1 MASVPK
7 INFPQRRSLGF
18 TLIELLVAVTVMSIL
33 ALLIVTMVAQVRKT
47 AERTVCA
54 SNLRQW
60 GSALNAYAT
69 DNRGLIP
76 CTSKIWNI
84 LRYPSALW
92 QSGPHCT
99 DTDEFSIPR
108 LIDYMPTLG
117 DTSVVIDGQAYL
129 RTAGPWACPAS
140 RSSKTWSP
148 VITEWGNSY
157 FHIQYAF
164 YGQVERWRDSTTR
177 PEELTDRRLS
187 ADRILMNDLT
197 WRFTGVLRDNLWV
210 VNHMDGVFPN
220 PGPPPIQGANTL
232 MGDGRV
238 EWRDRRRFPPALLHA
253 GTPDGA
259 YVVTSNDDR
268 FYF

>member
-1 MASVPK
+1 MQPAPDHR
-7 INFPQRRSLGF
+7 QRIHYGF
-18 TLIELLVAVTVMSIL
+18 TLIELLVTITVIAIL
-33 ALLIVTMVAQVRKT
+33 CMLLSSVIGQVRK
-47 AERTVCA
+47 AAVRTVCA

-60 GSALNAYAT
+60 GAALNAYAA

-92 QSGPHCT
+92 ESGPHCT
-99 DTDEFSIPR
+99 DTEEFSIPR
-108 LIDYMPTLG
+108 LIDYMPSLG
-117 DTSVVIDGQAYL
+117 DTTVVIDGQAYL
-129 RTAGPWACPAS
+129 RTAGPWSCPAS

-148 VITEWGNSY
+148 LITEWGNTY
-157 FHIQYAF
+157 FHIQYSF
-164 YGQVERWRDSTTR
+164 YGQVERWSASTTR
-177 PEELTDRRLS
+177 PEELTGRRLS

-197 WRFTGVLRDNLWV
+197 WRFTGIMRDNLWV

-238 EWRDRRRFPPALLHA
+238 EWRDRSRFPPALLQA

-259 YVVTSNDDR
+259 YVITTNDDR

>member
-1 MASVPK
+1 MAPALHHRPRS
-7 INFPQRRSLGF
+7 SLGF
-18 TLIELLVAVTVMSIL
+18 TLIELLVAVTVIAIL
-33 ALLIVTMVAQVRKT
+33 SLLIMTVVTQVRR
-47 AERTVCA
+47 AAVRTVCA

-60 GSALNAYAT
+60 GAALNAYAA

-76 CTSKIWNI
+76 CTANIWGS

-92 QSGPHCT
+92 ESGPHLT
-99 DTDEFSIPR
+99 DTEEFSIPR
-108 LIDYMPTLG
+108 LIDFMPTLG
-117 DTSVVIDGQAYL
+117 DTSVIIDGQRYL
-129 RTAGPWACPAS
+129 RTAGPWTCPAS

-148 VITEWGNSY
+148 VITEVGNTY
-157 FHIQYAF
+157 FHIQYSF
-164 YGQVERWRDSTTR
+164 YGQVERWTGSTTR
-177 PEELTDRRLS
+177 PEELSGRRLS

-197 WRFTGVLRDNLWV
+197 WRFTGILRDNLWI
-210 VNHMDGVFPN
+210 VNHMDGAFPN

-238 EWRDRRRFPPALLHA
+238 EWRDRRRFPPALLQA

-259 YVVTSNDDR
+259 YVITSNDDR